1 MDISDKYQ
9 DASKDTHVRVSS
21 NFLTRSPAEPF
32 ATDLCKSSF
41 FSSFIFLKKI
51 IAHVYLQEI
60 CDSNS
65 ITRKPICMK
74 LYQISF

>member
-41 FSSFIFLKKI
+41 FSFIFLKKI
-51 IAHVYLQEI
+51 IAHVYLQ
-60 CDSNS
+60 D
-65 ITRKPICMK
+65 
-74 LYQISF
+74 L